1 LPVGAHGM
9 AALGAPDPYSFG
21 TSSTESDG
29 RPAGVSYYGITVT
42 AQPAIVPA
50 PGGPTTPL
58 GGRRGSRDAVTK
70 VCDGCPRVL
79 RWLALLSLAC
89 SEGVAR
95 LSSRSFRLILGV
107 GVEGLRWL
115 GLAIFGSCVVVVFV
129 VLVRARGWGP
139 RGAKLQNIFVLY

>member
-1 LPVGAHGM
+1 MGAHGV

-70 VCDGCPRVL
+70 VCDMGAPVCFVGWPSF
-79 RWLALLSLAC
+79 LSLA
-89 SEGVAR
+89 
-95 LSSRSFRLILGV
+95 
-107 GVEGLRWL
+107 
-115 GLAIFGSCVVVVFV
+115 SCCKH
-129 VLVRARGWGP
+129 LP
-139 RGAKLQNIFVLY
+139 